1 MKNANLFSK
10 QKYHSL
16 TDTENKLI
24 KKVVDKI
31 AENHKDD
38 DWIVIDAAIRARI
51 SFELAHLLSDDRFR
65 EDVEVERM
73 QEEKENAER
82 RQKYEEDKLREENA
96 EKESDDILNSIISET
111 EEEK

>member
-51 SFELAHLLSDDRFR
+51 SFELGHLLCDDRFR
-65 EDVEVERM
+65 EDVEAEQIRD
-73 QEEKENAER
+73 EKENAER
-82 RQKYEEDKLREENA
+82 RKQYEEDKLREEIA
-96 EKESDDILNSIISET
+96 EKESDVILNGIISET
-111 EEEK
+111 EEGK

>member
-24 KKVVDKI
+24 KKVVAKI
-31 AENHKDD
+31 IENHKDD

-51 SFELAHLLSDDRFR
+51 SFELNHLLSDDRFR
-65 EDVEVERM
+65 EDVEAEQM

-82 RQKYEEDKLREENA
+82 RQKYEEDKLREETA
-96 EKESDDILNSIISET
+96 EKASDDILNSIISET
-111 EEEK
+111 KEEF